1 MKRLTTVILAALVL
15 TSCSTTRA
23 LHDGQYLLTENKV
36 KFDSKVDVKPNSVNS
51 YVKQTAGKWSPGLC
65 IYNWASPGSD
75 SKISNFWRKI
85 GTAPV
90 VFNEN
95 LVDDSVENIKEHMK
109 HLGYYDS
116 GVKVQID
123 TARKKAKVKY
133 IVSPGHR
140 YVIDSIVYH
149 IPEGEFGDEFR
160 ADSTNIIVQKGD
172 YLAESVLE
180 DESER
185 GSTYFRNLG
194 YYDFGKGNYFFEA
207 DTLGTSNILHYSIK
221 GHTRNEPEENDKPIE
236 KYTFGSVSITHAKDV
251 PFNENILRK
260 VNLLKPG
267 QIYNEKLVNV
277 NYQRFS
283 TLRVFN
289 SVGIELEPLPDHTL
303 DCMVNLRES
312 KMQGVRFNLEA
323 SVNSSSFVG
332 ISPKISYYHKNIFH
346 GAERLTVDLSGYF
359 RFKPDTKESAR
370 ARSTELTG
378 SVGLSLPR
386 FVGLPY
392 SIFKGPN
399 IPRTEITATFG
410 YQNRPEY
417 DRNTAGFSFGYTGQI
432 FNNFYFQ
439 LYPLQVNYV
448 ALYGLSDDFR
458 EILTRNPALA
468 SAYYSHFNAG
478 LNATAYYT
486 TNSDLVPKTPYHYAR
501 LTVDL
506 SGNVLSLF
514 NKIMPESEDGQHLL
528 LGVPYTQFVRGEL
541 SLGKTFRWGE
551 NDNQALALR
560 LLAGAGY
567 AYGNSY
573 AMPFEKEF
581 FVGGA
586 SSMRGWQ
593 ARCLGPGTMPMAEGF
608 IIPSQT
614 GDMKLEFDMEY
625 RFKMFWKLE
634 GALFAEAGN
643 VWMYEQLDG
652 SFPELKEN
660 FLEGVATDW
669 GLGIRVNLDFIL
681 IRVDAGFKLYD
692 PAREVGARWL
702 SPGDWFKRNGSAIHL
717 GVGYPF

>member
-1 MKRLTTVILAALVL
+1 MKRLTLAFLTALAL

-23 LHDGQYLLTENKV
+23 LRDDQYLLVENKV
-36 KFDSKVDVKPNSVNS
+36 KFDTKVDVEAASLGS
-51 YVKQTAGKWSPGLC
+51 YVKQQAGKWSPGLS
-65 IYNWASPGSD
+65 IYNWARPGSD
-75 SKISNFWRKI
+75 LPIDNFWRKV

-90 VFNEN
+90 IFDES
-95 LVDDSVENIKEHMK
+95 LVDDSVENIKSHLK

-116 GVKVQID
+116 GITVQLD
-123 TARKKAKVKY
+123 TARRKARVRY
-133 IVSPGHR
+133 IVTPGRR
-140 YVIDSIVYH
+140 YVIDSIAYH
-149 IPEGEFGDEFR
+149 IPEGEFSDEFF
-160 ADSTNIIVQKGD
+160 ADSGNVTVRTGD
-172 YLAESVLE
+172 YLSEAALE
-180 DESER
+180 DESVR
-185 GSTYFRNLG
+185 SAAYFRNLG

-207 DTLGTSNILHYSIK
+207 DTLGSRNILHYSIK
-221 GHTRNEPEENDKPIE
+221 GHTRNEPEENDLPIE
-236 KYTFGSVSITHAKDV
+236 KYTLGSVSITHSKDV
-251 PFNENILRK
+251 PFNEKILRK

-267 QIYNEKLVNV
+267 QTYNEKLVNV

-303 DCMVNLRES
+303 DCTVNLRES

-323 SVNSSSFVG
+323 SVSSSSFVG
-332 ISPKISYYHKNIFH
+332 FSPRISYYHKNIFH
-346 GAERLTVDLSGYF
+346 GAERLNIDLSGNF
-359 RFKPDTKESAR
+359 RFKPGTKESA
-370 ARSTELTG
+370 AAHSTELTG
-378 SVGLSLPR
+378 SVGLTLPR

-399 IPRTEITATFG
+399 IPRTEITATYG
-410 YQNRPEY
+410 YQDRPEF
-417 DRNTAGFSFGYTGQI
+417 DRNTAGFSFGYTGQV

-439 LYPLQVNYV
+439 FYPLQVNYV

-458 EILTRNPALA
+458 DILARNPALA
-468 SAYYSHFNAG
+468 SAYYSHLNAG

-514 NKIMPESEDGQHLL
+514 NRFMPVSGESHLL
-528 LGVPYTQFVRGEL
+528 LGVPYTQFVRAEL
-541 SLGKTFRWGE
+541 SLGKTFRWGV
-551 NDNQALALR
+551 NDGQALALR
-560 LLAGAGY
+560 LLGGAGY

-573 AMPFEKEF
+573 TMPFEKQF

-593 ARCLGPGTMPMAEGF
+593 ARCLGPGTLPISEGF

-614 GDMKLEFDMEY
+614 GDFKFEFDMEY

-643 VWMYEQLDG
+643 VWMFNQFDSEYVDLYG
-652 SFPELKEN
+652 T
-660 FLEGVATDW
+660 FLEGIAGDW

-681 IRVDAGFKLYD
+681 IRVDAGFKLRD
-692 PAREVGARWL
+692 PARSPGARWL
-702 SPGDWFKRNGSAIHL
+702 SPGDWFRQNGSAVHL